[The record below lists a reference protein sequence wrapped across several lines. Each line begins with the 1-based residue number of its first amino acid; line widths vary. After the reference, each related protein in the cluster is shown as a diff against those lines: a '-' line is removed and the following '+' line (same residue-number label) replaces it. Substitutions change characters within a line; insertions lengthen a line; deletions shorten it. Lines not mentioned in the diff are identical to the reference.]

1 MRKLTLIFPMAG
13 QGARFGYRFKPFL
26 DFRGRAF
33 IEEAFE
39 PFRPWLSRIATTH
52 FIFTREQ
59 DTTHAVRER
68 LSQMFAG
75 VPHDTT
81 VLDSPTAG
89 PAQTLAQCLAVKDVT
104 GPILV
109 CDCDHAVDV
118 DALLRAAQDPQIEC
132 AVPTW
137 DIANEPL
144 SAWSVASVARDG
156 RIGAVAEKAL
166 PETGDCFRGVIGCYY
181 FSDAECVRTIVT
193 GGNLLYL
200 SDVIARYLQEGR
212 AVYSIPIERARFFGD
227 PARLAQTIGGADA
240 KTG

>member
-26 DFRGRAF
+26 DLRGRTF

-39 PFRPWLSRIATTH
+39 PFRAWLPQIGKTH

-59 DTTHAVRER
+59 DAAHSVRER
-68 LSQMFAG
+68 LSQVFAD
-75 VPHDTT
+75 VPHDAA
-81 VLDSPTAG
+81 VLDAPTAG
-89 PAQTLAQCLAVKDVT
+89 PAKTLAQCLSMKNIV

-118 DALLRAAQDPQIEC
+118 DLLIRAAQDPKVEC

-144 SAWSVASVARDG
+144 SAWSVASIGLDG
-156 RIGAVAEKAL
+156 RIDAVAEKAL
-166 PETGDCFRGVIGCYY
+166 PETTGQFRGVIGCYY
-181 FSDAECVRTIVT
+181 FSDAEYVRALVT
-193 GGNLLYL
+193 SGNLLYL
-200 SDVIARYLQEGR
+200 SDVIGRYLQEGR
-212 AVYSIPIERARFFGD
+212 AVHSIPVERARFFGD
-227 PARLAQTIGGADA
+227 PARLAQAIGVVDA
-240 KTG
+240 ASC

>member
-1 MRKLTLIFPMAG
+1 MKKLTLIFPMAG

-26 DFRGRAF
+26 DLHGRTF
-33 IEEAFE
+33 IEEAFD
-39 PFRPWLSRIATTH
+39 PFRGWLLQIGKTH

-59 DTTHAVRER
+59 DGAHAVRER

-75 VPHDTT
+75 VRHDAA
-81 VLDSPTAG
+81 VLDAPTAG
-89 PAQTLAQCLAVKDVT
+89 PAQTLVHCLSMKNVT

-118 DALLRAAQDPQIEC
+118 DSLMRATQDPRVEC

-144 SAWSVASVARDG
+144 SAWSVASIGHDG

-181 FSDAECVRTIVT
+181 FSDAERVRALVA

-200 SDVIARYLQEGR
+200 SDVISRYLQEGR

-227 PARLAQTIGGADA
+227 PARLAQTVGGVDA
-240 KTG
+240 AAR